1 MVRRWRG
8 DVPCC
13 TLLHLRVAFAMKPCW
28 RAANSVLTN
37 LSEWHRMLQA
47 GKMPVLDMQQG
58 FDDRHSAARMSE
70 TSAFSP
76 NLRIAIF
83 SGNYNYVRDGANM
96 TLNRLVAYL
105 ERQGIPVRVYSPTTD
120 TPAFEP
126 AGTLISVP
134 SIPVPRRRE
143 YRIALGLPRSV
154 REDLLRFN
162 PTILHLSAPDLLG
175 YAAQR
180 QARRMN
186 IPAVASFHTRFET
199 YMEYY
204 GLGFLKSSVLRY
216 MRHFYNRCAQIYAPS
231 TCTADSLR
239 KDGLSQEIR
248 IWSRGVDRRQ
258 YHPGRRDWGWR
269 QSLGIGPDEAVL
281 LFVGRLVLE
290 KGLDV
295 LAALSDRLEERG
307 VSHKVL
313 IVGEGPERQSMQERL
328 PNAIFTGFLAGDD
341 LARAYASAD
350 IFINPSTTEAF
361 GNVTLEAMASGL
373 PCICADATGS
383 RSLVVPGNNGFLIT
397 PTSVD
402 DYVSRTAELINDAI
416 LRRHMGATGRKLSA
430 QYDWDTVM
438 ETLVGHYRE
447 VLARHAASMARPDV
461 TPEGAPAHIAR

>member
-1 MVRRWRG
+1 MLAGRQ
-8 DVPCC
+8 
-13 TLLHLRVAFAMKPCW
+13 
-28 RAANSVLTN
+28 SVLTN

-47 GKMPVLDMQQG
+47 GKMPA
-58 FDDRHSAARMSE
+58 FE
-70 TSAFSP
+70 TQDLENRQSQTRAQETPAFPP
-76 NLRIAIF
+76 NLRIAVF

-134 SIPVPRRRE
+134 SVPVPRRRE

-154 REDLLRFN
+154 REDLVRFN

-180 QARRMN
+180 QARRMG

-199 YMEYY
+199 YLKYY
-204 GLGFLKSSVLRY
+204 GLDFLKSPVLRY

-239 KDGLSQEIR
+239 GEGVSQEIR

-269 QSLGIGPDEAVL
+269 QSLGIGPDEVVL
-281 LFVGRLVLE
+281 VFVGRLVLE

-295 LAALSDRLEERG
+295 LTSLSQSLDKRG

-313 IVGEGPERQSMQERL
+313 IVGEGPERQPMQERL

-383 RSLVVPGNNGFLIT
+383 RSLIVQGTNGFLIN
-397 PTSVD
+397 PSSLEGYVD
-402 DYVSRTAELINDAI
+402 HTAELINDGI
-416 LRRHMGATGRKLSA
+416 LRRHMGAAGRKLSA
-430 QYDWDTVM
+430 QYDWDKVM

-447 VLARHAASMARPDV
+447 VLARHGTSTARPDMA
-461 TPEGAPAHIAR
+461 PEGAHAHVAR

>member
-1 MVRRWRG
+1 
-8 DVPCC
+8 
-13 TLLHLRVAFAMKPCW
+13 
-28 RAANSVLTN
+28 
-37 LSEWHRMLQA
+37 MLQA
-47 GKMPVLDMQQG
+47 GKMPAFEMQDQ
-58 FDDRHSAARMSE
+58 DDRQKPLGKTQAPAVDAPPVSPL
-70 TSAFSP
+70 SP
-76 NLRIAIF
+76 NLRVAVF

-143 YRIALGLPRSV
+143 YRIALGMPRSV
-154 REDLLRFN
+154 REDLIRFN
-162 PTILHLSAPDLLG
+162 PSIIHLSAPDMLG
-175 YAAQR
+175 YSAQK
-180 QARRMN
+180 QARRMG

-199 YMEYY
+199 YLQYY
-204 GLGFLKSSVLRY
+204 GLDFLKSAVLRY

-239 KDGLSQEIR
+239 SEGLSQEIR

-269 QSLGIGPDEAVL
+269 QSLGIGPDEVVL

-295 LAALSDRLEERG
+295 LADLSDTLEKRG

-313 IVGEGPERQSMQERL
+313 IVGEGPERAPMQERL

-341 LARAYASAD
+341 LSRAYASSD

-383 RSLVVPGNNGFLIT
+383 RSLVVPGNNGFLVT
-397 PTSVD
+397 PTSLE
-402 DYVSRTAELINDAI
+402 DYVNRTADLITNDA
-416 LRRHMGATGRKLSA
+416 LRRQMGAAGRKLSA
-430 QYDWDTVM
+430 QYDWDNVM
-438 ETLVGHYRE
+438 DTLVGHYRE
-447 VLARHAASMARPDV
+447 VLARHAASATSPDL
-461 TPEGAPAHIAR
+461 TPDSAHAQIAR

>member
-1 MVRRWRG
+1 M
-8 DVPCC
+8 P
-13 TLLHLRVAFAMKPCW
+13 AFEMQDQHDRQEP
-28 RAANSVLTN
+28 LGTN
-37 LSEWHRMLQA
+37 QA
-47 GKMPVLDMQQG
+47 PASSPV
-58 FDDRHSAARMSE
+58 SAL
-70 TSAFSP
+70 SP
-76 NLRIAIF
+76 NLRVAVF

-134 SIPVPRRRE
+134 SIPIPRRRE
-143 YRIALGLPRSV
+143 YRIALGMPRSV
-154 REDLLRFN
+154 REDLARFN
-162 PTILHLSAPDLLG
+162 PTIIHLSAPDLLG

-180 QARRMN
+180 HARRLG

-199 YMEYY
+199 YLQYY
-204 GLGFLKSSVLRY
+204 GLDFLKSAVLRY

-239 KDGLSQEIR
+239 GEGISQPLR

-269 QSLGIGPDEAVL
+269 QSLGIGPDEVVL

-295 LAALSDRLEERG
+295 LANLSDTLEKRG

-313 IVGEGPERQSMQERL
+313 IVGEGPERAPMQERL
-328 PNAIFTGFLAGDD
+328 PGAIFTGFLAGDD
-341 LARAYASAD
+341 LSRAYASAD

-383 RSLVVPGNNGFLIT
+383 RSLVVPGNNGYLIT
-397 PTSVD
+397 PTSLE
-402 DYVSRTAELINDAI
+402 DYVSRTADLITNDS
-416 LRRHMGATGRKLSA
+416 LRRQMGASGRKLSA
-430 QYDWDTVM
+430 QYDWDNVM

-447 VLARHAASMARPDV
+447 VLALHAASTASPDL
-461 TPEGAPAHIAR
+461 TPEGAHAHIAR

>member
-1 MVRRWRG
+1 
-8 DVPCC
+8 
-13 TLLHLRVAFAMKPCW
+13 
-28 RAANSVLTN
+28 
-37 LSEWHRMLQA
+37 MLQA
-47 GKMPVLDMQQG
+47 GKMPAFEMQDQE
-58 FDDRHSAARMSE
+58 ARQAPLR
-70 TSAFSP
+70 TNQTPTFNP
-76 NLRIAIF
+76 NLRVAVF

-143 YRIALGLPRSV
+143 YRIALGMPRSV
-154 REDLLRFN
+154 REDLVRFN
-162 PTILHLSAPDLLG
+162 PTIVHLSAPDLLG

-180 QARRMN
+180 QARRMG

-199 YMEYY
+199 YLQYY
-204 GLGFLKSSVLRY
+204 GLDFLKSPVLRY

-239 KDGLSQEIR
+239 SEGLSQEIR

-269 QSLGIGPDEAVL
+269 QSLGIGADEVVL

-295 LAALSDRLEERG
+295 LAALSDTLEKRG
-307 VSHKVL
+307 VSHKVM
-313 IVGEGPERQSMQERL
+313 IVGEGPERAPMQERL

-341 LARAYASAD
+341 LSRAYASSD

-373 PCICADATGS
+373 PGICADATGS
-383 RSLVVPGNNGFLIT
+383 RSLIVSGSNGYLVT
-397 PTSVD
+397 PTSLE
-402 DYVSRTAELINDAI
+402 DYVSRTADLITNDN
-416 LRRHMGATGRKLSA
+416 LRRQMGAAGRKLSA
-430 QYDWDTVM
+430 QYDWDNVM

-447 VLARHAASMARPDV
+447 VLARQAATSACTDE
-461 TPEGAPAHIAR
+461 TPEGATAHIAR